1 MDYLDD
7 LIKNHPLTDD
17 EYIFKKKIKN
27 NQSGGQLDKPTGG
40 FPPII
45 LCDKL
50 KQKEM
55 IDKSDEKVKRE
66 FKTNK
71 NTVSIKSIME
81 KRRNIKPFIQI

>member
-1 MDYLDD
+1 MDKYMDYLDD

-55 IDKSDEKVKRE
+55 IDKSDEKELATEAEILITQASEFYDRE
-66 FKTNK
+66 
-71 NTVSIKSIME
+71 VS
-81 KRRNIKPFIQI
+81 RYDD